1 VTDECPLPHAASFIP
16 RAIGCVQPPV
26 LPVCAI
32 WWREFCSRSPDRMCV
47 PPCSPQA
54 LLASTSTASTIR
66 ASGQQLR
73 AASDSFGSH
82 GAILCMR
89 LCVLWL
95 IMCLACQQFVHTRAW
110 LLGCADRLRS
120 GPAIRVCVVEVRRS
134 AWDSCQRVRGAA
146 GTIAPC
152 GAERTST
159 RALVGPASVGIRF
172 VRTLLP
178 I

>member
-1 VTDECPLPHAASFIP
+1 MPPASSPERSVAFNRPSYLCAPSGGESSALARQIECAS
-16 RAIGCVQPPV
+16 
-26 LPVCAI
+26 
-32 WWREFCSRSPDRMCV
+32 